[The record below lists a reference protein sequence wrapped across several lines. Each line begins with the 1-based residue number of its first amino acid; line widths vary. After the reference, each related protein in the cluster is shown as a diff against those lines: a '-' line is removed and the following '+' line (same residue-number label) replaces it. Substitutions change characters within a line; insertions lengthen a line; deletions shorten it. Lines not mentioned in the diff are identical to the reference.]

1 MLIENLLAR
10 FSSPGAEWHNLNIAI
25 AFITSVVEQ
34 VELVVVVVVV
44 IIAVQYGTSAAGP
57 YGLPRC

>member
-34 VELVVVVVVV
+34 VELVVVVVV